1 MVTEA
6 AQKAEWK
13 KKLITLNLSYAMITE
28 KFSER
33 VKFFKAAILVL
44 KTIVDDLKEFLE
56 HEAEVN
62 ALFSFELLKQMG
74 SKLSELTESEEETK
88 EIYAVIFDL
97 ISHFAKI

>member
-1 MVTEA
+1 
-6 AQKAEWK
+6 
-13 KKLITLNLSYAMITE
+13 MITE